1 MDDIKI
7 GFFIENADIEGEVKT
22 FTLYLHSEAWKLSVN
37 LNSFFLYP
45 AQKVKK
51 FVSLI
56 GSSEQAPKGFGICK
70 MCLDYLKNMYDN
82 ETIDTRKEL
91 KAIARAYKYI
101 EYEEDL
107 YHLFKGG

>member
-7 GFFIENADIEGEVKT
+7 GFFIENADIEDEVKT
-22 FTLYLHSEAWKLSVN
+22 FTLYLHAEAWKLSVN

-45 AQKVKK
+45 GPKVKK
-51 FVSLI
+51 FLRLI

-101 EYEEDL
+101 DLEEYV
-107 YHLFKGG
+107 YHMIKGG